1 MIYCMYMFDVWK
13 WSSHIIDHFQMGE
26 LCGVRVCT
34 ASTPSIKTL
43 PNVGPRRPLA
53 HVGKCSCMFGLFGPK
68 QIRINWAHDNGF
80 FFAKTCG
87 KLFGCTVGKTHG
99 SSFFGIEMAESKL
112 NSQQIKE
119 LVCSMFIVA
128 HFQKRAAKVLKVWW
142 DRITNVVQWERK
154 LGRVGIEILL
164 PHESILHCNILEIL
178 AF

>member
-1 MIYCMYMFDVWK
+1 MYG
-13 WSSHIIDHFQMGE
+13 SEGSHIIDHFQMGE

-87 KLFGCTVGKTHG
+87 KLFGCTVGETHG
-99 SSFFGIEMAESKL
+99 SSFLGIEMAESKL
-112 NSQQIKE
+112 NSHKKTNKRIGLFNVHCCTLPKTNSKGIKGM
-119 LVCSMFIVA
+119 VGQNNKC
-128 HFQKRAAKVLKVWW
+128 RAM
-142 DRITNVVQWERK
+142 RK
-154 LGRVGIEILL
+154 EIGSRLYWNFTSPWIDFAL
-164 PHESILHCNILEIL
+164 QHPRSPSILV
-178 AF
+178 